1 VNLAAGSASI
11 IGLVHPTPLG
21 ASPAPPRL
29 PVTWWWFLVPLFSC
43 GMGSFIMVLLGG
55 IRLRSRTHIAA
66 AVGYFVLAVYFF
78 VGVQYVPSSGG
89 SLPDAAIIPAFL
101 IIWLGG
107 LAHVLVLQMLV
118 RRAAPEVSLAPRTA
132 PAADPAIVAAQW
144 RLQRREEARRILATD
159 PALAAEL
166 RIGRPDLP
174 RQYDDG
180 GLVDV
185 NHVPAAVLAKELD
198 LPMETAAALARQRDR
213 VGGFSS
219 PEDLMVYGDGL
230 TPERLQIIQQR
241 LAFVPL

>member
-1 VNLAAGSASI
+1 
-11 IGLVHPTPLG
+11 
-21 ASPAPPRL
+21 
-29 PVTWWWFLVPLFSC
+29 
-43 GMGSFIMVLLGG
+43 MGSFIIVLLGG
-55 IRLRSRTHIAA
+55 IRLRSKAHIAA

-89 SLPDAAIIPAFL
+89 SLPDAAVLPAFL

-107 LAHVLVLQMLV
+107 VAHVLVLQMLV
-118 RRAAPEVSLAPRTA
+118 RQAAPVVSLAPRPA
-132 PAADPAIVAAQW
+132 AAADPAIVVAQW
-144 RLQRREEARRILATD
+144 RVQRREEARGILANN

-185 NHVPAAVLAKELD
+185 NHVPAAVLANELD
-198 LPMETAAALARQRDR
+198 LPMDTAAAIVRQRDR
-213 VGGFSS
+213 IGGFSS
-219 PEDLMVYGDGL
+219 PEDLMVYADGL
-230 TPERLQIIQQR
+230 TPQRLQIIKER